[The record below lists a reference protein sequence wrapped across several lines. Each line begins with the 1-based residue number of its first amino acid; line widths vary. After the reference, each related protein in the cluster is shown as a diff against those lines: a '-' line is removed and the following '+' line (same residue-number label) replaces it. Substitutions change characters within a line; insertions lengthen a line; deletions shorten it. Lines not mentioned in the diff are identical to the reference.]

1 MRGWM
6 IGMFLLLAGSVF
18 AQNAL
23 NQVDVQG
30 RKQGAWTKKDA
41 AGKVL
46 YRATFKD
53 DKPVG
58 EMKRFHANGKLKAVM
73 VFAEGSEESD
83 AKLYDERGVLI
94 AQGKYIGQKK
104 TGEWN
109 YFVGSKVVATETY
122 LNGQKNGVCKRFYQT
137 GELFEESN
145 WKNDKLDGIYRSYF
159 QDGKM
164 NLECNYQNG
173 LRNGKFKTVFPN
185 GSLEL
190 DAVFTNDVRDKDW
203 KYFDETGKHCYT
215 LKYNLGE
222 LLNPQVQDS
231 VQASKMGTFKKKED
245 NLPDPEKFMQNP
257 EEYMRLMQN
266 H

>member
-30 RKQGAWTKKDA
+30 RQQGAWTKKDA

-46 YRATFKD
+46 YQATFKD

-73 VFAEGSEESD
+73 VFAEGSEEESD
-83 AKLYDERGVLI
+83 AKLYDERGILI

-137 GELFEESN
+137 GELFEES
-145 WKNDKLDGIYRSYF
+145 KL
-159 QDGKM
+159 
-164 NLECNYQNG
+164 
-173 LRNGKFKTVFPN
+173 
-185 GSLEL
+185 
-190 DAVFTNDVRDKDW
+190 
-203 KYFDETGKHCYT
+203 
-215 LKYNLGE
+215 
-222 LLNPQVQDS
+222 
-231 VQASKMGTFKKKED
+231 
-245 NLPDPEKFMQNP
+245 
-257 EEYMRLMQN
+257 EE
-266 H
+266 